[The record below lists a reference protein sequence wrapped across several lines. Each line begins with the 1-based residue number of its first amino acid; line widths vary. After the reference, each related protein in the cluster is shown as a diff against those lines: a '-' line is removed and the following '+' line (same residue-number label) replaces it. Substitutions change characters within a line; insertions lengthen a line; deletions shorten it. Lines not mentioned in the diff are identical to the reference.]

1 MLGAPPMDTA
11 KTPLARR
18 PFLRGLMQL
27 LAAVLVALPLPAA
40 AQVMLTFHSFT
51 GSYFIGRF
59 PHAFISMA
67 GTLDGNGQ
75 RIDENYGYTAK
86 HLSTK
91 ILSGNVEGTIMIEK
105 PKYLTSTNR
114 HFTVAI
120 SDAQYHAIVAE
131 MVRWRDAPGKAYNL
145 DHHNCVHFVARIAEL
160 MGINA
165 PVPQN
170 MVRKPKQWL
179 NYVTTLNPQLHAQP
193 VK

>member
-1 MLGAPPMDTA
+1 MRLIAQVMA
-11 KTPLARR
+11 L
-18 PFLRGLMQL
+18 
-27 LAAVLVALPLPAA
+27 VLVALPLPAA

-67 GTLDGNGQ
+67 GTLDESGK

-114 HFTVAI
+114 HFTVPI
-120 SDAQYHAIVAE
+120 SDAQYHTIVAE
-131 MVRWRDAPGKAYNL
+131 MIKWRDAPGKAYNL
-145 DHHNCVHFVARIAEL
+145 DHHNCVHFVAAIAHIA
-160 MGINA
+160 GINA
-165 PVPQN
+165 PVPQE

-179 NYVTTLNPQLHAQP
+179 NYVTALNPQLHAQP

>member
-1 MLGAPPMDTA
+1 MLGAPPMESR
-11 KTPLARR
+11 TPIARR
-18 PFLRGLMQL
+18 PLLRFLARAFAL
-27 LAAVLVALPLPAA
+27 LLVALPLPAA

-51 GSYFIGRF
+51 GSYFVGRF
-59 PHAFISMA
+59 PHTFISMA

-131 MVRWRDAPGKAYNL
+131 MVRWRDAPGKAYSL
-145 DHHNCVHFVARIAEL
+145 DRHNCVHFVAAIAEL
-160 MGINA
+160 VGIKA
-165 PVPQN
+165 PVPPA

-179 NYVTTLNPQLHAQP
+179 NYVTTLNPQLGAKP
-193 VK
+193 IK